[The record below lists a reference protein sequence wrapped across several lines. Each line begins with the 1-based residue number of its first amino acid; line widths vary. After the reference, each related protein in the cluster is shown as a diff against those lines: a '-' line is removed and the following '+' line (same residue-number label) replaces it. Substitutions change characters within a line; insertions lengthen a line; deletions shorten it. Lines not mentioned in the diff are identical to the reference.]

1 MYFPLSRIYF
11 FIRYKIHDTRKLA
24 KKARLVN
31 ATPSMGL
38 GGTAGSSDAGMLN
51 PVVRLEM
58 KLEEIEKGGF
68 DHFMLKEIYDQDTS
82 LGELL
87 FGNGVFW

>member
-1 MYFPLSRIYF
+1 
-11 FIRYKIHDTRKLA
+11 
-24 KKARLVN
+24 
-31 ATPSMGL
+31 
-38 GGTAGSSDAGMLN
+38 
-51 PVVRLEM
+51 M

-87 FGNGVFW
+87 NM